1 MKKNTV
7 SNPSTISPNA
17 IKTMLSLQE
26 QINQR
31 IAPNWRD
38 KQNPWYRAIWT
49 ECAELMEHHGWKW
62 WKQQTKNQAQICL
75 ELVDIWHFGLSDLLQ
90 AEPDIHA
97 CTETILSTLSDLP
110 APSSTEHAP
119 SSDLFLRQIERLA
132 AHCLSTQR
140 FDLVSFF
147 ETMAHAQLTFDSL
160 FEQYVGKNVLNR
172 FRQDHGYQE
181 GTYQKQWGK
190 YEDNEHLAELFQ
202 QLDFSADDLNEQLY
216 RQLQTRYSMHTDAA
230 LNHASKVAP

>member
-62 WKQQTKNQAQICL
+62 
-75 ELVDIWHFGLSDLLQ
+75 
-90 AEPDIHA
+90 
-97 CTETILSTLSDLP
+97 LSTLSDLP

-119 SSDLFLRQIERLA
+119 SSDLFLQQIERLA

-147 ETMAHAQLTFDSL
+147 ETMAHAQLTFDTL
-160 FEQYVGKNVLNR
+160 FEHYVGKNVLNR